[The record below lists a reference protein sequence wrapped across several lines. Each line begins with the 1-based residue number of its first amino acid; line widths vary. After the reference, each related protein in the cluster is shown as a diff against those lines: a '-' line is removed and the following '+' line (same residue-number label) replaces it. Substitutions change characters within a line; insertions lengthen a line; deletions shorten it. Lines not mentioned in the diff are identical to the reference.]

1 MKYQFKQ
8 GLSMM
13 LVLVMLISLLSGL
26 TITVNAKE
34 AEEPV
39 YNQGQRG
46 VVATSLT
53 SAAEDFY
60 VANGVTYETLAKLSG
75 SSNLSSVP
83 SSALYKELQSLMI
96 ENHTHQT
103 SYDETR
109 DLYKYTD
116 CQNGGGKIST
126 FYSGREV
133 GPSWDSGSTWNREHC
148 WPKSKTSTTEK
159 APANSDLM
167 SLRPANASI
176 NSGRGNTAYGQ
187 SSGYYDPNSE
197 ANGKYNVRGDAARII
212 LYSYTRWG
220 TYTASYMWGSDG
232 VMESKEVLLRW
243 MEEDPVDTWEL
254 SRNDSVES
262 ITGTRNVFVDYP
274 ELAFL
279 LFGEEVPTG
288 MTTPS
293 GKASETYEI
302 TATAN
307 DSKMGTVSVSR
318 NIITAT
324 PAAGYMVAGYE
335 VVSGTATVTREGN
348 NFKVT
353 ASSDCTIRIKFEVKV
368 QVTID
373 YLNNATVISSQ
384 TAYSG
389 DTITL
394 PDYTGEIPEGYIFA
408 GWVEETVNDT
418 DRRPTYNK
426 KGETYLVSGETDLY
440 ALFTYVIEDKNGP
453 EKWSQVT
460 SSSMLYPGAK
470 VVFANNTYDVVA
482 GELKQASNGYYL
494 ASVEATFSAD
504 KSAITTMPADA
515 MIFTMG
521 GETSKWTF
529 ENPDGELLGATAQKT
544 LAFGSGTTTWGINI
558 SNGSATIQNGT
569 FNNGKLLYN
578 FQSPRFTTYSGTSDY
593 VGTLEM
599 YILSGGETTYY
610 TTITGQIPP
619 QPDLPA
625 PDIEAVANDST
636 MGSVS
641 VSDNVITAVPAEGYL
656 VSGYEV
662 VSGTATVT
670 REGDTFVVDASG
682 DCTIRIIFE
691 AKQQPEV
698 ANRCPLCVMAEKNPL
713 FKKHIHMRPRN
724 P

>member
-26 TITVNAKE
+26 TITVDA
-34 AEEPV
+34 AEKDEPV

-60 VANGVTYETLAKLSG
+60 VANGVTYETMSALSG

-353 ASSDCTIRIKFEVKV
+353 ASSDCTVRILFEAKQ
-368 QVTID
+368 QVTLT
-373 YLNNATVISSQ
+373 YKSGTTVVS
-384 TAYSG
+384 TETVYTG
-389 DTITL
+389 DTVTL
-394 PDYTGEIPEGYIFA
+394 PAYEGEIPAGYTFV
-408 GWVEETVNDT
+408 GWTEETVDSAV
-418 DRRPTYNK
+418 RRPAYTK
-426 KGETYLVSGETDLY
+426 QGEAYTVTGAEEFY
-440 ALFTYVIEDKNGP
+440 ALFSYAVESEDGP
-453 EKWSQVT
+453 GVWSQVT
-460 SSSMLYPGAK
+460 SSSMLTAGAK
-470 VVFANNTYDVVA
+470 VVFANNTYGAVA
-482 GELKQASNGYYL
+482 GELTEATNGYYL
-494 ASVEATFSAD
+494 KSVEAVFSAD
-504 KSAITTMPADA
+504 KSTITTMPADA
-515 MIFTMG
+515 MIFTLG
-521 GETSKWTF
+521 GEASKWTF
-529 ENPDGELLGATAQKT
+529 ENPDEQLLGATAKKA
-544 LAFGSGTTTWGINI
+544 LSFNSGTTTWNINI
-558 SNGSATIQNGT
+558 SNGCATVQNGT
-569 FNNGKLLYN
+569 FNNGSILYN
-578 FQSPRFTTYSGTSDY
+578 IDYPRFTTYGGTSEY
-593 VGTLEM
+593 VDVLHL
-599 YILSGGETTYY
+599 YVLSGGETTYY
-610 TTITGQIPP
+610 TTIVEQ
-619 QPDLPA
+619 
-625 PDIEAVANDST
+625 ES
-636 MGSVS
+636 
-641 VSDNVITAVPAEGYL
+641 
-656 VSGYEV
+656 
-662 VSGTATVT
+662 
-670 REGDTFVVDASG
+670 
-682 DCTIRIIFE
+682 
-691 AKQQPEV
+691 QPEPE
-698 ANRCPLCVMAEKNPL
+698 APARCPLCVMAEKNPL